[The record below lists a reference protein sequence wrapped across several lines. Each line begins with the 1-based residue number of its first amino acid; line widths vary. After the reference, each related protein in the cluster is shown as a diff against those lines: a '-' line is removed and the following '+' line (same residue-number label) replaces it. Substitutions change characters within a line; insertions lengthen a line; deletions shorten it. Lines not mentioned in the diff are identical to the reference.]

1 MRFWN
6 RKLIAISIE
15 ASKLVAI
22 RIAGF
27 REKRKTNVYRPLR
40 KSPLHSADFQLLELE
55 LGTWMLDAVPT
66 THFREK
72 GAIRSEKKAYRHAR
86 SNAFTIMSDA
96 THSTLIIV
104 DDLPRIGN
112 ENRAHLRELDRMAI
126 PVKEPNAQLL
136 FKASDMIA
144 KNRLGNEKV
153 LRGFGIVERRRKQ
166 EKFVQ
171 SIDFH
176 RFAPLSLCLS
186 LYTSET
192 ND

>member
-1 MRFWN
+1 
-6 RKLIAISIE
+6 
-15 ASKLVAI
+15 
-22 RIAGF
+22 
-27 REKRKTNVYRPLR
+27 
-40 KSPLHSADFQLLELE
+40 
-55 LGTWMLDAVPT
+55 
-66 THFREK
+66 
-72 GAIRSEKKAYRHAR
+72 
-86 SNAFTIMSDA
+86 
-96 THSTLIIV
+96 
-104 DDLPRIGN
+104 
-112 ENRAHLRELDRMAI
+112 MAI

-176 RFAPLSLCLS
+176 RFAPLSLCPS